1 MANDLELATFRGDDH
16 PGLVGAALACRICLS
31 SEVEWSLDV
40 DDVDDVGGEVR
51 CHCLACGHR
60 RAVSLNSDQ
69 TLRLALHTPDHPL
82 EVGAPLVL
90 GEPIG

>member
-1 MANDLELATFRGDDH
+1 MTRDLELASFRGDDH
-16 PGLVGAALACRICLS
+16 PGLVAAALACRVCLS

-40 DDVDDVGGEVR
+40 DDLGGEVR

-69 TLRLALHTPDHPL
+69 TLRLALHTPERPL
-82 EVGAPLVL
+82 EVAAPLVL

>member
-1 MANDLELATFRGDDH
+1 MARDLELASFRGDDH
-16 PGLVGAALACRICLS
+16 PGLVGAALACRMCLS
-31 SEVEWSLDV
+31 SNVEWSL
-40 DDVDDVGGEVR
+40 DVDDVGGEVR

-69 TLRLALHTPDHPL
+69 TLRLALHTPERPL
-82 EVGAPLVL
+82 EVAAPLVL

>member
-1 MANDLELATFRGDDH
+1 MARELELASFRGDDP
-16 PGLVGAALACRICLS
+16 PGLVGAALACRVCLS

-40 DDVDDVGGEVR
+40 DDVGGEVQ

-60 RAVSLNSDQ
+60 RAVSLNPDQ
-69 TLRLALHTPDHPL
+69 TLRLSLHSPERPL

>member
-1 MANDLELATFRGDDH
+1 MARDLELASFRGDDH
-16 PGLVGAALACRICLS
+16 PGLVGAALACRVCLS
-31 SEVEWSLDV
+31 SNVEWSL
-40 DDVDDVGGEVR
+40 DVDDVGGEVR

-69 TLRLALHTPDHPL
+69 TLRLALHTPERPL
-82 EVGAPLVL
+82 EVAAPLVL

>member
-1 MANDLELATFRGDDH
+1 MASDLELASFRGNDH
-16 PGLVGAALACRICLS
+16 PGLVAAALACRMCLS

-40 DDVDDVGGEVR
+40 DDVGGEVS
-51 CHCLACGHR
+51 CHCLSCGHR

-69 TLRLALHTPDHPL
+69 TLRLALHTPERPL
-82 EVGAPLVL
+82 EVAAPLVL